1 VSEAVAQ
8 LADVLESGVV
18 LERGDRAASVDVSE
32 SAEFVV
38 DVAASD
44 ELRSRLRA
52 ARAEQIARLGDPFF
66 DRGPGYARLSGG
78 RTFADVDLR

>member
-1 VSEAVAQ
+1 LGAVRASG
-8 LADVLESGVV
+8 DVLESDDLAGSGDV
-18 LERGDRAASVDVSE
+18 RG

-44 ELRSRLRA
+44 DLRSRLRA
-52 ARAEQIARLGDPFF
+52 ARAERIARLGDPFF

-78 RTFADVDLR
+78 RTFAAVDLR

>member
-1 VSEAVAQ
+1 EPG
-8 LADVLESGVV
+8 DVLESGDVAG
-18 LERGDRAASVDVSE
+18 LGDVPE
-32 SAEFVV
+32 SAQFVV

-52 ARAEQIARLGDPFF
+52 ARAERIARLGDPFF

-78 RTFADVDLR
+78 RTFAAVDLL

>member
-1 VSEAVAQ
+1 VPEWGEASGDVA
-8 LADVLESGVV
+8 
-18 LERGDRAASVDVSE
+18 E

-44 ELRSRLRA
+44 ALRSRLRA
-52 ARAEQIARLGDPFF
+52 ARAERIARLGDPFF

-78 RTFADVDLR
+78 RTFAAVDLL